1 MMLVMKS
8 FVEVQ
13 DNKCRISKRF
23 VNIGKNPELFHVKHS
38 HKIDS
43 CGGVNTMP
51 QGDVLLCGGNGDL
64 LRKG

>member
-1 MMLVMKS
+1 MMLVMKT
-8 FVEVQ
+8 FIEVQ
-13 DNKCRISKRF
+13 DNKCRKSKRF

-43 CGGVNTMP
+43 CGG
-51 QGDVLLCGGNGDL
+51 NGDL

>member
-23 VNIGKNPELFHVKHS
+23 ANIGKNPELFHVKNS
-38 HKIDS
+38 HRIDS
-43 CGGVNTMP
+43 CGEFNTVP
-51 QGDVLLCGGNGDL
+51 HADVLLCGGNGDL
-64 LRKG
+64 LRKD